1 MSPPPS
7 GLRNKKAEKPA
18 WNRQK
23 AEVAYF
29 TLVCFFPY
37 CSALTI
43 DATWSSE
50 TSADFQRTTRR
61 YILEYSNLHINELL
75 DC

>member
-7 GLRNKKAEKPA
+7 GLRSKKDDKPA

-37 CSALTI
+37 YSALTI
-43 DATWSSE
+43 EETCSSE
-50 TSADFQRTTRR
+50 TSVDFQRTTRR
-61 YILEYSNLHINELL
+61 YILEYRNLHINELL